1 MTAIIAAAV
10 YWVPWLGCLGAVAIG
25 ATIGIRLLVKQNTE
39 LSNVVKSIAATND
52 QVLYR
57 LAYVDARLAEL
68 EAGPPAEAK

>member
-10 YWVPWLGCLGAVAIG
+10 YWVPWLGCLLAVAIG

-52 QVLYR
+52 QMLYR
-57 LAYVDARLAEL
+57 LEYVDARLAEL